1 MKKCILIIALFLF
14 LITGCTARSM
24 TDIRL
29 PVGYIPNVQFA
40 PLYVAMEKGYYSEQG
55 LNVQLDYSTEIDS
68 MALVGANQIQFAIVS
83 GEQVLL
89 GRSQGLPVM
98 YVLAWYQ
105 KYPVAIASLAEKNIR
120 TPQELKGR
128 KIGIPILSGASYI
141 GLEAILHA
149 GELADQ
155 DISLDT
161 IGFTQVESLVTGLED
176 AVVVYAAN
184 EPIQLKERGYPVN
197 VLKVSDYLELVGN
210 GLVTNEETIRSNPEL
225 VRKMVAATLK
235 GIETAMLNPED
246 AYQICMKYVE
256 NLKADDPIQKQVLSA
271 SIEMWKSNL
280 LGYSNPQ
287 AWENMQD
294 ILLQMGLLQSTMDLS
309 KAYTNS
315 SLPETLSK

>member
-1 MKKCILIIALFLF
+1 MKKMILVSVSVLLVVA
-14 LITGCTARSM
+14 GCTTRSM

-40 PLYVAMEKGYYSEQG
+40 PLYVAMDKGFYSDQG

-68 MALVGANQIQFAIVS
+68 MALLGANQIQFAIVS
-83 GEQVLL
+83 GEQVML
-89 GRSQGLPVM
+89 GRSQGLPVS

-105 KYPVAIASLAEKNIR
+105 EYPVAIASLAENDIL
-120 TPQELKGR
+120 TPQDLQGK
-128 KIGIPILSGASYI
+128 KIGTPILSGASYI

-149 GELADQ
+149 GGLLDK
-155 DISLDT
+155 DVTLDT

-184 EPIQLKERGYPVN
+184 EPIQLKERGYSVN

-210 GLVTNEETIRSNPEL
+210 GLVTNEETIVSNPEL
-225 VRKMVAATLK
+225 VRQMVAATLQ
-235 GIETAMLNPED
+235 GIQYTIEHPEE
-246 AYQICMKYVE
+246 AYQICLKYVE
-256 NLKADDPIQKQVLSA
+256 NLKADDPIQKHILST
-271 SIEMWKSNL
+271 SMEMWKADT

-294 ILLQMGLLQSTMDLS
+294 ILLQMGLLQTRLDLTD
-309 KAYTNS
+309 AYSNTF
-315 SLPETLSK
+315 LPK